1 MLPYRKK
8 KGEDMNI
15 GDRIKKIRKEL
26 DLTQVDF
33 AARIGSVQNTVTR
46 YETGNRNPSAPVIS
60 LICREFNVN
69 EEWLRTGKGEMFIKV
84 SRDKKI
90 SDFIDNALSQ
100 ESSSFRR
107 RFIAVLSAL
116 DDSDW
121 EVLEKMALELAKN
134 HDSEIATES
143 ISYQDSCDMETTS
156 ELAPSMPDVTQDVMS
171 KLAEMEK
178 QNREM
183 AQQNREMARQNKELS
198 MRLEALEK
206 EEDEWER
213 EQMEQSISPT
223 RPHSR

>member
-1 MLPYRKK
+1 MSL
-8 KGEDMNI
+8 GE
-15 GDRIKKIRKEL
+15 RIKQVRKEKN
-26 DLTQVDF
+26 LTQQ
-33 AARIGSVQNTVTR
+33 ALGECIGVKQNTIALI
-46 YETGNRNPSAPVIS
+46 ESGKRNTSDQLLIS
-60 LICREFNVN
+60 ICREFNVN

-134 HDSEIATES
+134 HDPEIATEGK
-143 ISYQDSCDMETTS
+143 SYQDSCNMEVTLELTPS
-156 ELAPSMPDVTQDVMS
+156 PDKELDVMAELAEV
-171 KLAEMEK
+171 KR

-183 AQQNREMARQNKELS
+183 AQQNQELTKQNKEFLT
-198 MRLEALEK
+198 RLEILEK
-206 EEDEWER
+206 EENEWEKDHTK
-213 EQMEQSISPT
+213 QSIFPARSHT
-223 RPHSR
+223 Q

>member
-1 MLPYRKK
+1 M
-8 KGEDMNI
+8 
-15 GDRIKKIRKEL
+15 
-26 DLTQVDF
+26 
-33 AARIGSVQNTVTR
+33 
-46 YETGNRNPSAPVIS
+46 
-60 LICREFNVN
+60 N
-69 EEWLRTGKGEMFIKV
+69 EEWLRTGEGEMFIKV
-84 SRDKKI
+84 SRDKRI

-100 ESSSFRR
+100 ESSSFRH

-134 HDSEIATES
+134 HDPEIATEGK
-143 ISYQDSCDMETTS
+143 SYQDSCNMETTS

-171 KLAEMEK
+171 KLTEME
-178 QNREM
+178 
-183 AQQNREMARQNKELS
+183 RQNKELL

>member
-69 EEWLRTGKGEMFIKV
+69 EEWLRTGKGPMFIKI
-84 SRDKKI
+84 SRDKRI

-134 HDSEIATES
+134 HDAEIAAEG
-143 ISYQDSCDMETTS
+143 ISYQDSCNMETTS
-156 ELAPSMPDVTQDVMS
+156 ELAPSMPSVTQDVMS
-171 KLAEMEK
+171 KLAEMER
-178 QNREM
+178 QNQEM
-183 AQQNREMARQNKELS
+183 VRQNQEVVKQNKELLA
-198 MRLEALEK
+198 RLEIWEK
-206 EEDEWER
+206 EEDEWEK

>member
-1 MLPYRKK
+1 
-8 KGEDMNI
+8 
-15 GDRIKKIRKEL
+15 
-26 DLTQVDF
+26 
-33 AARIGSVQNTVTR
+33 
-46 YETGNRNPSAPVIS
+46 
-60 LICREFNVN
+60 
-69 EEWLRTGKGEMFIKV
+69 MFIKI

-134 HDSEIATES
+134 HDPEIATEGK
-143 ISYQDSCDMETTS
+143 SYQDSCNMETTS
-156 ELAPSMPDVTQDVMS
+156 ELAPSMPSVTQDVMS
-171 KLAEMEK
+171 KLAEMER
-178 QNREM
+178 QNQEM
-183 AQQNREMARQNKELS
+183 VRQNQEVVKQNKELLA
-198 MRLEALEK
+198 RLEIWEK
-206 EEDEWER
+206 EEDEWEK

>member
-1 MLPYRKK
+1 
-8 KGEDMNI
+8 MNI

-69 EEWLRTGKGEMFIKV
+69 EEWLRTGKGPMFIKI
-84 SRDKKI
+84 SRDKRI

-134 HDSEIATES
+134 HDAEIAAEG

-183 AQQNREMARQNKELS
+183 ARQNKELLT
-198 MRLEALEK
+198 RLEALEK

>member
-69 EEWLRTGKGEMFIKV
+69 EEWLRTGKGPMFIKI
-84 SRDKKI
+84 SRDKRI

-134 HDSEIATES
+134 HDAEIAAEG

-183 AQQNREMARQNKELS
+183 ARQNKELLT
-198 MRLEALEK
+198 RLEALEK

>member
-1 MLPYRKK
+1 MSL
-8 KGEDMNI
+8 GE
-15 GDRIKKIRKEL
+15 RIKQVRKEKN
-26 DLTQVDF
+26 LTQQ
-33 AARIGSVQNTVTR
+33 ALGECIGVKQNTIALI
-46 YETGNRNPSAPVIS
+46 ESGKRNTSDQLLIS
-60 LICREFNVN
+60 ICREFNVN

-134 HDSEIATES
+134 HDPEIATEGK
-143 ISYQDSCDMETTS
+143 SYQDSCNMETTS
-156 ELAPSMPDVTQDVMS
+156 ELAPSMPSVTQDVMS
-171 KLAEMEK
+171 KLAEMER
-178 QNREM
+178 QNQEM
-183 AQQNREMARQNKELS
+183 VRQNQEVVKQNKELLA
-198 MRLEALEK
+198 RLEIWEK
-206 EEDEWER
+206 EEDEWEK

>member
-1 MLPYRKK
+1 MNL
-8 KGEDMNI
+8 GE
-15 GDRIKKIRKEL
+15 RLKLLRKEL
-26 DLTQVDF
+26 GLTQSAF
-33 AARIGSVQNTVTR
+33 AERIGSVQNTVTG
-46 YETGNRNPSAPVIS
+46 YESGRRNPSAPVVS

-69 EEWLRTGKGEMFIKV
+69 EEWLRTGKGPMFIKI
-84 SRDKKI
+84 SRDKRI

-134 HDSEIATES
+134 HDAEIAAEG

-171 KLAEMEK
+171 KLTEME
-178 QNREM
+178 
-183 AQQNREMARQNKELS
+183 RQNKELL

>member
-1 MLPYRKK
+1 MSL
-8 KGEDMNI
+8 GE
-15 GDRIKKIRKEL
+15 RIKQVRKEKN
-26 DLTQVDF
+26 LTQQ
-33 AARIGSVQNTVTR
+33 ALGECIGVKQNTIALI
-46 YETGNRNPSAPVIS
+46 ESGKRNTSDQLLIS
-60 LICREFNVN
+60 ICREFNVN

-134 HDSEIATES
+134 HDPEIATEGK
-143 ISYQDSCDMETTS
+143 SYQDSCNMEITS
-156 ELAPSMPDVTQDVMS
+156 ELTPSPDKELDVMS
-171 KLAEMEK
+171 ELAEVKRQNQEMAE
-178 QNREM
+178 QNREVV
-183 AQQNREMARQNKELS
+183 RQNKELLA
-198 MRLEALEK
+198 RLEVLEK

-213 EQMEQSISPT
+213 EHTKQKISSARFHT
-223 RPHSR
+223 Q